1 MKRLV
6 LFSAAALLL
15 SAFSVR
21 AAESAD
27 PDTRLRESLKAT
39 MLQLRNAEAERTALQ
54 ASQAAANDQIKQLT
68 EQVKTLTRHATED
81 RAIADKTIDE
91 LKAGAAT
98 LSAELASTKE
108 TLAQSQ
114 QAHAQVSAV
123 AKSESEQRAKLE
135 AENAVLQRLVT
146 DRETKNFALYQVAT
160 EILNRY
166 EKFGLGDA
174 IAAREPFVGLTR
186 VKLENL
192 VQDYRD
198 KLDDQRLKQP

>member
-6 LFSAAALLL
+6 SVFSAALLL
-15 SAFSVR
+15 STASVP

-27 PDTRLRESLKAT
+27 PDARLRESLKAT

-54 ASQAAANDQIKQLT
+54 ASQAAAADQIKQLT
-68 EQVKTLTRHATED
+68 AQVQALTRHAAED
-81 RAIADKTIDE
+81 KAITDKTVEE
-91 LKAGAAT
+91 LKTNTAA
-98 LSAELASTKE
+98 LAAELASTKE
-108 TLAQSQ
+108 ALAQSQ
-114 QAHAQVSAV
+114 QAHARVSAI
-123 AKSESEQRAKLE
+123 AKTEGEQRAKLE

-146 DRETKNFALYQVAT
+146 DREVKNLALYRVAT
-160 EILNRY
+160 EILGRF

-186 VKLENL
+186 VRLENL

>member
-6 LFSAAALLL
+6 LLSAAALLC
-15 SAFSVR
+15 AFSLR

-27 PDTRLRESLKAT
+27 PDVRLRESLKAT

-54 ASQAAANDQIKQLT
+54 ASQAAANDRIKQLT
-68 EQVKTLTRHATED
+68 EQVKALTRHAAED
-81 RAIADKTIDE
+81 KAIADKTAEE
-91 LKAGAAT
+91 LKANVAT
-98 LSAELASTKE
+98 LTAELASTKE
-108 TLAQSQ
+108 VLAQSQ
-114 QAHAQVSAV
+114 QAHAQVVVV
-123 AKSESEQRAKLE
+123 AKTEGEQRAKLE

-146 DRETKNFALYQVAT
+146 DRESKNLALYQVAM
-160 EILNRY
+160 EVLGRF